1 MIRNALKGF
10 LMSIADAVPGVSG
23 GTIAFILGFYE
34 KLIQAIDNLSRGNKE
49 EKINGLKFLINLG
62 VGWVIGFTIAI
73 LFIANLFE
81 TEIYKTSSVFIGL
94 MLFSIPIII
103 IGEINS
109 LKENYKNIIFTII
122 GIVFGVLIS
131 CINPIANVDVSMGSL
146 NIGIC
151 IYTFIV
157 AMLAIS
163 AMLLPGISGS
173 TLLLIFGL
181 YIPIISALKDL
192 LHFDFSYLPIICV
205 FGLGVLTGAVL
216 IIRFV
221 RWCLEKHRSKTIY
234 AIVGLMIGSIYAII
248 LGPTSLE
255 EAKPALSWET
265 FDIWYC
271 VLGGIIIWAL
281 EMLKRYISKKNKKN
295 EVQ

>member
-1 MIRNALKGF
+1 MIINAIKGF

-23 GTIAFILGFYE
+23 GTIAFILGFYD
-34 KLIQAIDNLSRGNKE
+34 KLIQSIDNLLRGNKE
-49 EKINGLKFLINLG
+49 EKIKGLKFLINLG
-62 VGWVIGFTIAI
+62 VGWIIGFVIAI
-73 LFIANLFE
+73 LFIANIFE
-81 TEIYKTSSVFIGL
+81 TEIYKISSVFIGL
-94 MLFSIPIII
+94 MLFSIPIVII
-103 IGEINS
+103 CEINS
-109 LKENYKNIIFTII
+109 IKENYKNIIFTII
-122 GIVFGVLIS
+122 GLVFGIVIS
-131 CINPIANVDVSMGSL
+131 CINPVANINVSMEYL

-181 YIPIISALKDL
+181 YIPIISALKNL
-192 LHFDFSYLPIICV
+192 LHFDFSYLPIIFI

-216 IIRFV
+216 IIRVV

-234 AIVGLMIGSIYAII
+234 TIVGLMMGSIYAII

-255 EAKPALSWET
+255 EAQSPLSWET
-265 FDIWYC
+265 FDILYFT
-271 VLGGIIIWAL
+271 LGGIIICVL
-281 EMLKRYISKKNKKN
+281 EILRRCISKK
-295 EVQ
+295 